1 MQFLHCA
8 AHLPLIANYREPA
21 TWQASPICRLKRKL
35 SPNFKGTVQLQ
46 SNNFYIVLRT
56 LLYVQNMSGTSHTL
70 ARQSLTKLPLLCLSA
85 QKKSSPKKSPDSSQT
100 CRSHLSPHPGILPPQ
115 VAKQLLKMLSWICK
129 IFISISHR
137 SIYVQAFHIALT
149 YIKLFRK
156 WQRYPNLYKKYHR

>member
-8 AHLPLIANYREPA
+8 AHLPLIANFREPA

-85 QKKSSPKKSPDSSQT
+85 QKKSSPKKKPWQ
-100 CRSHLSPHPGILPPQ
+100 LSYLQFSFIPHPGILPPQ
-115 VAKQLLKMLSWICK
+115 VAKQLHKNAQL
-129 IFISISHR
+129 
-137 SIYVQAFHIALT
+137 
-149 YIKLFRK
+149 
-156 WQRYPNLYKKYHR
+156 NLRLYHMILVMSFLYFLWNIWAHAR

>member
-70 ARQSLTKLPLLCLSA
+70 ARQSLTIAVAMSLC
-85 QKKSSPKKSPDSSQT
+85 PKEIISQKSPDSSQT

-115 VAKQLLKMLSWICK
+115 VAKQLHKNAQLNLQN
-129 IFISISHR
+129 
-137 SIYVQAFHIALT
+137 IYFNQPSL
-149 YIKLFRK
+149 
-156 WQRYPNLYKKYHR
+156 NLCTSLPHCLNIYKTL

>member
-35 SPNFKGTVQLQ
+35 SLTLKGTVQLQ

-115 VAKQLLKMLSWICK
+115 VAKQLHKNAQL
-129 IFISISHR
+129 
-137 SIYVQAFHIALT
+137 IYIRNITANSCTQLYVCLYHMILVMSFLYFHWNIWAHA
-149 YIKLFRK
+149 R
-156 WQRYPNLYKKYHR
+156 

>member
-100 CRSHLSPHPGILPPQ
+100 CRSHVSPHPGILPPQ
-115 VAKQLLKMLSWICK
+115 VTKQLHKNAQLNLQI
-129 IFISISHR
+129 
-137 SIYVQAFHIALT
+137 IYFNQPSL
-149 YIKLFRK
+149 
-156 WQRYPNLYKKYHR
+156 NLCTSLPHCLNIYKTL